1 MRWRSFLK
9 ELIAQR
15 LRPNM
20 RLKLPGAQVGRI
32 AFARLRAPTGGYAAL
47 RPPPFR
53 PQLKRDPLG
62 YARAP
67 KGANSNLP
75 VSPYGGGGAGHAP
88 STRALPASSRVG
100 SATGARCVTPPTC
113 RLAGSNDLI

>member
-62 YARAP
+62 AARALKHVHTYP
-67 KGANSNLP
+67 R
-75 VSPYGGGGAGHAP
+75 VWPYRGIGVG
-88 STRALPASSRVG
+88 PACGVHWDASVFQR
-100 SATGARCVTPPTC
+100 
-113 RLAGSNDLI
+113 